1 MKKITEMKRL
11 NSIEELQDAIM
22 LNKEIY
28 LSLYHTKTEGKLF
41 QQILQ
46 PTLHIDNLKQRIV
59 ELKSDDIRGVFSS
72 DEIST
77 NSKQFFN

>member
-1 MKKITEMKRL
+1 MKRL

-28 LSLYHTKTEGKLF
+28 VSLFHLRNEGKLF
-41 QQILQ
+41 QQVLW
-46 PTLHIDNLKQRIV
+46 PTERIDGLKQRII
-59 ELKSDDIRGVFSS
+59 ELKDDNIQGVFSS

-77 NSKQFFN
+77 NSKHYNIEVK

>member
-1 MKKITEMKRL
+1 MKRV

-28 LSLYHTKTEGKLF
+28 TSLFHLPNEGKLF
-41 QQILQ
+41 QQILR
-46 PTLHIDNLKQRIV
+46 PTERIDNLKKMII
-59 ELKSDDIRGVFSS
+59 ELKYDNIRGVFSS

-77 NSKQFFN
+77 KSKQFFS

>member
-1 MKKITEMKRL
+1 MKRL

-28 LSLYHTKTEGKLF
+28 FSLYHTKTEGKLF
-41 QQILQ
+41 QQMLR
-46 PTLHIDNLKQRIV
+46 PTEHIDNLKQRII
-59 ELKSDDIRGVFSS
+59 ELKDDNIRGVFSS

-77 NSKQFFN
+77 KSKQFFN

>member
-1 MKKITEMKRL
+1 MKRL

-28 LSLYHTKTEGKLF
+28 FSLYHTKTEGKLF
-41 QQILQ
+41 QQMLQ
-46 PTLHIDNLKQRIV
+46 PTEHIDNLKQRII
-59 ELKSDDIRGVFSS
+59 ELKDNNIQGVFSS

>member
-1 MKKITEMKRL
+1 MKRL

-28 LSLYHTKTEGKLF
+28 TSLFHLSNEGKLF
-41 QQILQ
+41 QQILK
-46 PTLHIDNLKQRIV
+46 PTERIDNLKQMII
-59 ELKSDDIRGVFSS
+59 ELKNDDIRGLFST